1 MPTLRLLLGLGLVT
15 GIAAGGAFYWTQA
28 QAKAEER
35 AAIEAEA
42 ADTEPDYIPAS
53 QIIEYGHPSRLAL
66 RSQVALII
74 DEREEVPLYERQI
87 DAPRPIASL
96 TKLMTALVIVE
107 AGLPLDEPITITR
120 DDRDRLKGTRSRLG
134 FGAMFTRLDLL
145 RAALGASD
153 NRAAAALARSYPGG
167 TDAFVETMNTR
178 AAALGMTNTRFADAS
193 GLNRHNIS
201 TARDLARLMVAARRE
216 PLIEAATTAA
226 DFEIYD
232 IQGERT
238 VGFVNTNRL
247 VRHSYWQIHL
257 SKTGYTADV
266 GNCLIMQVTVGER
279 PLTVVLLNSWG
290 KLSKYA
296 DARRIRDWLLK
307 AERSATATAAI

>member
-1 MPTLRLLLGLGLVT
+1 MPPLRLLLGLGLVT
-15 GIAAGGAFYWTQA
+15 GIAAGITFYWTQA

-53 QIIEYGHPSRLAL
+53 QIIEYGHPNRLAL

-87 DAPRPIASL
+87 DPPRPIASL

-167 TDAFVETMNTR
+167 TDAFVETMNAR

-193 GLNRHNIS
+193 GLNRHNVS
-201 TARDLARLMVAARRE
+201 TARDLARLVAAARRE

-226 DFEIYD
+226 DFEIFD
-232 IQGERT
+232 IQSERT

-247 VRHSYWQIHL
+247 VRHSDWEIHL
-257 SKTGYTADV
+257 SKTGYTADA

-307 AERSATATAAI
+307 AERNVPAVAAI

>member
-1 MPTLRLLLGLGLVT
+1 MPPLRLLLGLGLVT
-15 GIAAGGAFYWTQA
+15 GIAAGITFYWTQA

-53 QIIEYGHPSRLAL
+53 QIIEYGHPNRLAL

-87 DAPRPIASL
+87 DTPRPIASL

-107 AGLPLDEPITITR
+107 AGLPLDEPIVITR

-167 TDAFVETMNTR
+167 TDAFVETMNAR

-193 GLNRHNIS
+193 GLNRHNVS
-201 TARDLARLMVAARRE
+201 TARDLARLVAAARRE

-226 DFEIYD
+226 DFEIFD
-232 IQGERT
+232 IQSERT

-247 VRHSYWQIHL
+247 VRHSDWEIHL
-257 SKTGYTADV
+257 SKTGYTADA

-307 AERSATATAAI
+307 AERNIPAVAAI

>member
-1 MPTLRLLLGLGLVT
+1 MPPLRLLLGLGLVT
-15 GIAAGGAFYWTQA
+15 GIAAGTAFYWTQA

-53 QIIEYGHPSRLAL
+53 QIIEYGHPNRLAL

-87 DAPRPIASL
+87 DTPRPIASL

-167 TDAFVETMNTR
+167 TDAFVETMNAR

-193 GLNRHNIS
+193 GLNRHNVS
-201 TARDLARLMVAARRE
+201 TARDLARLVAAARRE

-226 DFEIYD
+226 DFEIFD
-232 IQGERT
+232 IQSERT

-247 VRHSYWQIHL
+247 VRHSDWEIHL
-257 SKTGYTADV
+257 SKTGYTADA

-307 AERSATATAAI
+307 AERNIPAVAAI

>member
-1 MPTLRLLLGLGLVT
+1 
-15 GIAAGGAFYWTQA
+15 
-28 QAKAEER
+28 
-35 AAIEAEA
+35 
-42 ADTEPDYIPAS
+42 
-53 QIIEYGHPSRLAL
+53 
-66 RSQVALII
+66 
-74 DEREEVPLYERQI
+74 
-87 DAPRPIASL
+87 
-96 TKLMTALVIVE
+96 VIVE

-167 TDAFVETMNTR
+167 TDAFVETMNAR

-193 GLNRHNIS
+193 GLNRHNVS
-201 TARDLARLMVAARRE
+201 TARDLARLVAAARRE

-226 DFEIYD
+226 DFEIFD
-232 IQGERT
+232 IQSERT

-247 VRHSYWQIHL
+247 VRHSDWEIHL
-257 SKTGYTADV
+257 SKTGYTADA

-307 AERSATATAAI
+307 AERNIPAVAAI

>member
-1 MPTLRLLLGLGLVT
+1 MPPLRLLLGLGLVT
-15 GIAAGGAFYWTQA
+15 GIAAGTTFYWSQA

-53 QIIEYGHPSRLAL
+53 QIIEYGHPNRLAL

-87 DAPRPIASL
+87 DTPRPIASL

-167 TDAFVETMNTR
+167 TDAFVETMNAR

-193 GLNRHNIS
+193 GLNRHNVS
-201 TARDLARLMVAARRE
+201 TARDLARLVAAARRE

-226 DFEIYD
+226 DFEIFD
-232 IQGERT
+232 IQSERT

-247 VRHSYWQIHL
+247 VRHSDWEIHL
-257 SKTGYTADV
+257 SKTGYTADA

-307 AERSATATAAI
+307 AERDIPAVAAI

>member
-1 MPTLRLLLGLGLVT
+1 MPPLRLLIGLGLVA
-15 GIAAGGAFYWTQA
+15 GIAGGTAFYWTQA

-87 DAPRPIASL
+87 DTPRPIASL

-120 DDRDRLKGTRSRLG
+120 DDRDRLKGTRSRLA

-153 NRAAAALARSYPGG
+153 NRAAAALARTWPGG
-167 TDAFVETMNTR
+167 TDAFVETMNAR

-193 GLNRHNIS
+193 GLNRHNVS

-238 VGFVNTNRL
+238 IGFVNTNRL
-247 VRHSYWQIHL
+247 VRHSDWEIHL
-257 SKTGYTADV
+257 SKTGYTADA

-307 AERSATATAAI
+307 AERDIPAVAAI

>member
-1 MPTLRLLLGLGLVT
+1 MPPLRLLLGLGLV
-15 GIAAGGAFYWTQA
+15 AGVAGTAVYWNHA
-28 QAKAEER
+28 QARAVER

-53 QIIEYGHPSRLAL
+53 QIIEYGHPNRLAL

-87 DAPRPIASL
+87 DTPRPIASL

-107 AGLPLDEPITITR
+107 AGLPLDEPIVITR

-167 TDAFVETMNTR
+167 TDAFVETMNAR

-193 GLNRHNIS
+193 GLNRHNVS
-201 TARDLARLMVAARRE
+201 TARDLAKLVAASRRE

-232 IQGERT
+232 IQGARAI
-238 VGFVNTNRL
+238 GFVNTNRL
-247 VRHSYWQIHL
+247 VRSDGWEIHL
-257 SKTGYTADV
+257 SKTGYTADA

-307 AERSATATAAI
+307 TERDIPAVAAI